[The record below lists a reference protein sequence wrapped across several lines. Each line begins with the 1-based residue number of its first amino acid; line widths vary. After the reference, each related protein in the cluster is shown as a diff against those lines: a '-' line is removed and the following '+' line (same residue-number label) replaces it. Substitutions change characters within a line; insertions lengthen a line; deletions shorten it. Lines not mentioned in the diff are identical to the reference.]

1 MWDFQSLVTSWS
13 CGPYVILLIKMIVV
27 NPYSDYCQGDGI
39 MLKKIESAQTQSLS
53 TARSQYPKSKMIF
66 IISDMSDM
74 SDIKGSVFMV
84 SDDDASFDELCG
96 EDQKLREKG
105 LQTIIAGSYENG
117 GAIGVQYQV

>member
-1 MWDFQSLVTSWS
+1 
-13 CGPYVILLIKMIVV
+13 
-27 NPYSDYCQGDGI
+27 

-117 GAIGVQYQV
+117 GAIGVQYRV